1 MSDEGSS
8 DAMKSKKEI
17 EEDKKVNF
25 DLSTLTLEELIEV
38 YDDINV
44 FLDYLEESKIEI
56 EEKDKEE
63 DE

>member
-1 MSDEGSS
+1 
-8 DAMKSKKEI
+8 MKNVKET

-38 YDDINV
+38 YEDINV
-44 FLDYLEESKIEI
+44 FLGYLEESKIEI

-63 DE
+63 NE